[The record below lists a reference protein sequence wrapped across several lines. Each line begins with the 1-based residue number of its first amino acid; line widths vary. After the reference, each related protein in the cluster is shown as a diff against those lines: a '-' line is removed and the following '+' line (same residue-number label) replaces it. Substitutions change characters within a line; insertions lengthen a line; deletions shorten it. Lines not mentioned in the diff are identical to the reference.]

1 MSKPNDGLTNNVD
14 AVQKKMQELFG
25 EKVANPEHQPKVFEY
40 QVKLAR
46 WMVTQ
51 EESDGRVRGV

>member
-25 EKVANPEHQPKVFEY
+25 EKVVNPDHQPKVFEY
-40 QVKLAR
+40 QVGLAR
-46 WMVTQ
+46 WLVTQ
-51 EESDGRVRGV
+51 EESDGRVRSV